1 MNNSGANHDDD
12 NDDNDDGEDD
22 TSRFLHH
29 GTVRDSF
36 LSSRTDYCGRQN
48 GDLRNVSLEVTDSMD
63 DVETADRLFIFF
75 MRYEIIE
82 EAMTIQSRGSF

>member
-1 MNNSGANHDDD
+1 MNNSGVNHDDD
-12 NDDNDDGEDD
+12 DTDDGEDD

-29 GTVRDSF
+29 DGTVRDSF
-36 LSSRTDYCGRQN
+36 LSSRTGHCARQN

-82 EAMTIQSRGSF
+82 GAVTIQSRGSF